1 MEAAPLAV
9 PATSAVAPAASAAA
23 DASPRSRTA
32 GAAALVLAVLV
43 TGLLLTWGAPAL
55 AHAVLVEA
63 VPADRSALAGPP
75 DEVRLTFSEPVE
87 VATGAL
93 RVFDADAERI
103 DLGPRASDD
112 PAVVT
117 VALPPDLP
125 DGGYVATYRVTSAD
139 SHVVAGV
146 LTFTVGDAQEVG
158 DELVAELFGGA
169 GSGLTGVLGPLLRG
183 VGYVATLLAAGAVVI
198 AGAVLRRDDDRVR
211 ARRLARAA
219 AAVGLA
225 VTVLAVPI
233 QAAAVTGERLVGS
246 LAPGAFGE
254 VVTTSFGTAT
264 MVRLVGLLVVLLGWR
279 PGAERL
285 RARAAVPVVGA
296 VLAVGSFLLDG
307 HQRSMEPMTL
317 LVAADA
323 VHLVAGAVWFAGLVL
338 LVPVLRRPVAV
349 AEPAYAGS
357 APAQRGAS
365 RLTEATPADAAG
377 ASAATPADAAG
388 ASPATPADAAGVV
401 ARFSSLALVS
411 ALAVLGSGVAMSSV
425 LVASPSALTSTS
437 YGRTLLVKL
446 GAVAVV
452 LLLAAV
458 NRQRLVPA
466 IVRRDREAGADAAW
480 GRLHR
485 TVRAEALLVVVVLLV
500 TGALVSQRPAAV
512 EAGLAGSLQTAAP
525 LTDDLTV
532 DLVID
537 PNRAGRNTLHLY
549 VVEPTGRPTD
559 TVEDLRLELT
569 YVPEGIGPIEL
580 ELFPVGPGHWTGTVD
595 ALAFPGSWEVRVVA
609 AVGRFEDASVTLPVI
624 VAP

>member
-1 MEAAPLAV
+1 MAA

-32 GAAALVLAVLV
+32 GAAALVLVVLV

-93 RVFDADAERI
+93 RVFDADAGRI

-169 GSGLTGVLGPLLRG
+169 GSGLTGVLGPVLRG
-183 VGYVATLLAAGAVVI
+183 VGYVATLLAAGAIVI
-198 AGAVLRRDDDRVR
+198 GGAVLRRDDDRAR

-225 VTVLAVPI
+225 VTVLAVPV

-246 LAPGAFGE
+246 LAPGALGE

-264 MVRLVGLLVVLLGWR
+264 MVRLVGLLVLLVGWR
-279 PGAERL
+279 PGAERWP
-285 RARAAVPVVGA
+285 ARAAVPAVGA

-338 LVPVLRRPVAV
+338 LVPVVRRPVAV
-349 AEPAYAGS
+349 TEPAYAGS
-357 APAQRGAS
+357 APAHRGGA

-377 ASAATPADAAG
+377 AGPTIA
-388 ASPATPADAAGVV
+388 ADAAGVV

-437 YGRTLLVKL
+437 YGRTLLGKV
-446 GAVAVV
+446 GAVAVL

-466 IVRRDREAGADAAW
+466 IVRRDREAGAAAAW
-480 GRLHR
+480 VRLHR

-559 TVEDLRLELT
+559 TVEELRLELT

-595 ALAFPGSWEVRVVA
+595 AFAFPGSWEVRVVA

>member
-377 ASAATPADAAG
+377 
-388 ASPATPADAAGVV
+388 VV

>member
-146 LTFTVGDAQEVG
+146 LTFTVGNAQEVG

-365 RLTEATPADAAG
+365 RLTE
-377 ASAATPADAAG
+377 
-388 ASPATPADAAGVV
+388 ATPADAAGVV